1 MWFMVDISVKNK
13 HQIAYFNVSVEY
25 GRIVSLCAT
34 SMVLTDSFSSLLI
47 QTAKDETA
55 YTQVSDKPDE
65 PSQTT
70 TNQPMKN
77 GSYIAMSP
85 VEAQKC

>member
-1 MWFMVDISVKNK
+1 MFVVFMVDFCFVVYK
-13 HQIAYFNVSVEY
+13 
-25 GRIVSLCAT
+25 
-34 SMVLTDSFSSLLI
+34 MSSPLPL

-55 YTQVSDKPDE
+55 YTQVSDKPEVE
-65 PSQTT
+65 PSENNY
-70 TNQPMKN
+70 TNQPMRN